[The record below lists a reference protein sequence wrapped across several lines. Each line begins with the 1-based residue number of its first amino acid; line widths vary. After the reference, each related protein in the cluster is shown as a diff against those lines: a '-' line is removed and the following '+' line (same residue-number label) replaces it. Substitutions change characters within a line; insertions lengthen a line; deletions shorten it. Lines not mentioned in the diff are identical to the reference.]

1 MLPVRWRGICH
12 TSAEHDDRGSHTSRR
27 TITKTLADTVSPCG
41 RPITLS
47 AGIAYPAMAH
57 TTEALI
63 EAADDAL
70 YLAKQ
75 EGRNQVKVESQ
86 KGIKI

>member
-1 MLPVRWRGICH
+1 
-12 TSAEHDDRGSHTSRR
+12 
-27 TITKTLADTVSPCG
+27 
-41 RPITLS
+41 
-47 AGIAYPAMAH
+47 MAN

-75 EGRNQVKVESQ
+75 EGRNQVKVAVS
-86 KGIKI
+86 KRIKNIIKELTTQILG

>member
-1 MLPVRWRGICH
+1 
-12 TSAEHDDRGSHTSRR
+12 
-27 TITKTLADTVSPCG
+27 LADTVSPCG

-47 AGIAYPAMAH
+47 AGIASYPVMAN

-75 EGRNQVKVESQ
+75 EGRNQVKVGVLKKE
-86 KGIKI
+86 